1 MYEILLTLHL
11 VFGIAWAGAGLLL
24 GLVLIPAIARAPK
37 EDRGIARTLM
47 PKVTPFM
54 ASTSGMAMLTGLGLL
69 WVTGRFADFVSPGT
83 LLALF
88 ALVLVAGHG
97 AYAARE
103 IKEFLSLIEAGD
115 DAEIKAFAG
124 RFSLFAVAVTL
135 VVVLI
140 MSGFAIGHI

>member
-24 GLVLIPAIARAPK
+24 GLVLIPTIARAPQ
-37 EDRGIARTLM
+37 EDRGIARTLL

-54 ASTSGMAMLTGLGLL
+54 SSTSGMAMLTGLGLL
-69 WVTGRFADFVSPGT
+69 WVTGRFSDVISPGT

-103 IKEFLSLIEAGD
+103 IRAFLALVEEGD
-115 DAEIKAFAG
+115 DARIKGSAS
-124 RFSLFAVAVTL
+124 RFSLFAVAVPL

-140 MSGFAIGHI
+140 MSGYAIGHI